1 LFQYLASK
9 YKLSNHLST
18 QEKLQALSEKN
29 IPQWLLDEIQIFLSH
44 SQAARFMPETDRA
57 VNLEEDLARIRKIF
71 TGFSRLSKNRKN
83 RSGK

>member
-1 LFQYLASK
+1 
-9 YKLSNHLST
+9 
-18 QEKLQALSEKN
+18 
-29 IPQWLLDEIQIFLSH
+29 LLDEIQIFLSH

-83 RSGK
+83 RSGR